1 MRAIQLR
8 KNRNKSCIGSIVGT
22 VLGTV
27 AGGLYFWLEESS
39 IPKESNAQ
47 YLSPWTTDLLAWIC
61 GATLV
66 TQGLRYRDGIITF
79 IGSSIVSIHL
89 AQFAAHKVIQN
100 RILSR
105 SVENESA

>member
-1 MRAIQLR
+1 MISR
-8 KNRNKSCIGSIVGT
+8 KSYIGSIAGT

-39 IPKESNAQ
+39 VPKESNAQ
-47 YLSPWTTDLLAWIC
+47 YLAPWTTDLLAWVS
-61 GATLV
+61 GAVLI

-79 IGSSIVSIHL
+79 IGSSIISVHL

-100 RILSR
+100 RILPR
-105 SVENESA
+105 SIENGS